1 MLQRGVYKK
10 HRNVAQ
16 ASDCALSVDLV
27 IQSNPVNQSYV
38 LDKMLGNLFE
48 WNKSFSTTDS
58 IFSSSTPSAFYFSCT
73 LI

>member
-48 WNKSFSTTDS
+48 
-58 IFSSSTPSAFYFSCT
+58 
-73 LI
+73 